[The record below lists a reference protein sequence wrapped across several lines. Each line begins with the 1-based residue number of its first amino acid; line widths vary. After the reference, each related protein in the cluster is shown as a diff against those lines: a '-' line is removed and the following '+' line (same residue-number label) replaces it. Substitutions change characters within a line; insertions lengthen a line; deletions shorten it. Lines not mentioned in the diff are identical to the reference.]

1 MKTAEA
7 IKTLGTA
14 MGLPALAL
22 DAENTCNLMIDGRQ
36 EVYLSGDPGGS
47 VLRMHAVLG
56 DATELRADP
65 TRMLEVN
72 YHADESGGG
81 ALSIN
86 RMTGEVVYVRSLD
99 LTGHDAAGVTSALE
113 TFLRYAAFWMEHV
126 GTLSHSV
133 EDARLGAQAGDPETI
148 IRI

>member
-14 MGLPALAL
+14 MGLPALAF
-22 DAENTCNLMIDGRQ
+22 DAENTCNLMIDDRQ
-36 EVYLSGDPGGS
+36 EIYLSGDPDGS

-72 YHADESGGG
+72 YNADESGGG

-86 RMTGEVVYVRSLD
+86 RITGEVVYVKSLD

-126 GTLSHSV
+126 GTLSQPV
-133 EDARLGAQAGDPETI
+133 ADPRLGGQAGDAETI